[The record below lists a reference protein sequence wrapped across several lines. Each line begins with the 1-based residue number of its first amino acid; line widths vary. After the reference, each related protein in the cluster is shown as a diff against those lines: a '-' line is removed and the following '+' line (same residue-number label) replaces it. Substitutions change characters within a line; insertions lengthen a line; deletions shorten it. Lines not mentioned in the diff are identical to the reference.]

1 MDELI
6 PEDQQQQQ
14 QENDQWRPP
23 GRHWSVRG
31 GADAERH
38 RGILARMHDRQ
49 LGRVGLPVRKRPGR
63 PCWIYRAGLDQ
74 DARLLADWHPASRLV
89 VADRCSGAARDGLPH
104 AVRLTAAAVFAGVDA
119 RRRRLLAGAVQGRE
133 LKRCIESAMTDF
145 RFSCPIIKEHQMNT
159 DPKKWN
165 PFKFLRGSG
174 RSPDADSPQSPPA
187 SEPSRVGWSDIPRLF
202 SRDPW
207 RAMEDFFH
215 DPFAARGALERWFGD
230 FSSSRFQPRI
240 DVVDEGKILRVTVE
254 LPGMEREEL
263 NVSVE
268 DGALVLRGDKKQ
280 DVHGEEDGCYRL
292 ERAYG
297 AFTRTIPMPENADP
311 DHALAKFDKG
321 VLTLTVPKQEPPRSA
336 SRMID
341 IG

>member
-1 MDELI
+1 MAAARS
-6 PEDQQQQQ
+6 P
-14 QENDQWRPP
+14 PP
-23 GRHWSVRG
+23 G
-31 GADAERH
+31 
-38 RGILARMHDRQ
+38 
-49 LGRVGLPVRKRPGR
+49 PVEAQMQ
-63 PCWIYRAGLDQ
+63 IVTL
-74 DARLLADWHPASRLV
+74 
-89 VADRCSGAARDGLPH
+89 
-104 AVRLTAAAVFAGVDA
+104 
-119 RRRRLLAGAVQGRE
+119 
-133 LKRCIESAMTDF
+133 
-145 RFSCPIIKEHQMNT
+145 RFSCQTVEEHKMNT

-174 RSPDADSPQSPPA
+174 RKPEADSAQSPPD
-187 SEPSRVGWSDIPRLF
+187 SEPSRVPWPDISRLF
-202 SRDPW
+202 PRDPW

-254 LPGMEREEL
+254 LPGMEREDL
-263 NVSVE
+263 TISVE
-268 DGALVLRGDKKQ
+268 DGALVLRGEKKQ
-280 DVHGEEDGCYRL
+280 DVHSEEDGCYRL

-321 VLTLTVPKQEPPRSA
+321 VLTLTVPKQEQQRST
-336 SRMID
+336 SRTID